1 MARMILISED
11 ELNGLIREGI
21 SDAVTNI
28 TKKITSCMARR
39 SYNNEMFC
47 PRPQDRPWGVIRGL
61 MPSHNTTP
69 SDTYNDVGWCGSSNS
84 GGCGSSP
91 RPTRY
96 SGGCGSGS
104 GGCGSASSY
113 GSGGCGGNGGC

>member
-11 ELNGLIREGI
+11 ELNGLIKEGI

-28 TKKITSCMARR
+28 TKKIAKRMAKY

-47 PRPQDRPWGVIRGL
+47 PRPQDRPWRAIRGL
-61 MPSHNTTP
+61 MPSHDTTP
-69 SDTYNDVGWCGSSNS
+69 SDTYNDAGWCGSSNS
-84 GGCGSSP
+84 GGCGSTSS
-91 RPTRY
+91 Y
-96 SGGCGSGS
+96 GS
-104 GGCGSASSY
+104 GGCGSTSSY